1 MKGVLVRILPLI
13 FSFLFFAISGLYMF
27 FGAYIVSVNS
37 KEKSN
42 RVFFVLCIFLSVWT
56 FSLAMSSSVADMET
70 CFFWRRVS
78 ALGWCTFAGILLH
91 FFLILTNKRRLLKK
105 WWIYFLIYTPAAVFI
120 YIFALS
126 HDMAILQYNLI
137 NTPFGWIN
145 RAENN
150 VWNILYYIYYYSYI
164 AIGLGV
170 LWHWGQYS
178 GDKRNKQQARLIL
191 YGFSISLISGFM
203 LQILGNELFLTGA
216 TQKISN
222 VMFIAILAMFYSIK
236 KYKLVRMPP
245 INMDEIILNKG
256 NRTKIY
262 NYLSGCFIAG
272 SFLNIIA
279 RYFLEEQDDL
289 IAILTFS
296 GLLLAIG
303 FMIQMAH
310 RAEPL
315 KKYQNYIIMV
325 LIGLSIPV
333 ITFEF
338 ISIASPTIWAFPF
351 ILIIVGLVYNNRIAL
366 VGITVSI
373 FLTQILVFII
383 KPQAIVEIDSSD
395 YVARIGLFG
404 IGVWVAFFVNT
415 LYVQRLKQN
424 ADQIKIQKMISE
436 FSTDFLNVSTV
447 NFDEK
452 TAKWLGKSGA
462 LFNID
467 RACICFFNED
477 KSNISCQ
484 QEWCNQGIESQKEGR
499 QDIPIEAAP
508 PWIKSI
514 IANKVVHIFNRGDNL
529 EERPNDVIIAIPIS
543 SKGEVR
549 GFLAF
554 EIKTEK
560 DDLNL
565 EYEGLLEIIAN
576 ILADALVKIEAEN
589 EINYLAYYD
598 QLTGLSNRLL
608 FNERLNKGIELS
620 KNNGKIIG
628 VIYLDIDSFRTVND
642 MMGHEGSDKLLVQV
656 SQKLVRSI
664 KKTDVVCRF
673 EGDGFVVMLNNMSR
687 EKEVVKV
694 ANRITGLFKHA
705 FIVNGQEFYI
715 SANAGISIYPKDGD
729 NGEELIKNA
738 DIAMCKAKEKGKN
751 NYVLCST
758 TIKEEVILKN
768 KLISNL
774 YHALEKNQL
783 RVYYQPQICLA
794 TGRII
799 AIEALLRWQHP
810 ELGIIPPKVIIPLA
824 EQTGL
829 INPIGEWVLKTAC
842 SQNKLWQGM
851 GLPHVRIAVNI
862 SATQFRNPLLISQ
875 MKKLIKETGI
885 KPRYLELELTENIA
899 INKSSYIVGVL
910 NGLKKLGM
918 FISIDDFGTEYSSLS
933 RLKLL
938 PMDQL
943 KIDKQFIDGIAEN
956 EKDQAIVDTII
967 LLARNLGISV
977 IAEGAE
983 TQDQI
988 DFLKAHQCD
997 AVQGFFY
1004 YKPMP
1009 AAEMELALRQEINI
1023 SGALDSGAGG
1033 ND

>member
-1 MKGVLVRILPLI
+1 MGILPLI
-13 FSFLFFAISGLYMF
+13 FSFLFFIICGMYMF

-42 RVFFVLCIFLSVWT
+42 RIFFVLCIFLSVWT
-56 FSLAMSSSVADMET
+56 FSLAMSISVADIET

-91 FFLILTNKRRLLKK
+91 FFLILTNKRRLLQK

-126 HDMAILQYNLI
+126 HDLAILQYNLI
-137 NTPFGWIN
+137 NTPFGWMN
-145 RAENN
+145 KAENN
-150 VWNILYYIYYYSYI
+150 IWNVLYYIYYYSFI
-164 AIGLGV
+164 AIGLAV
-170 LWHWGQYS
+170 LWHWGEYS

-203 LQILGNELFLTGA
+203 LQILGDELFLTGA
-216 TQKISN
+216 TQKVSN
-222 VMFIAILAMFYSIK
+222 VMFVAILAMFYSIK

-245 INMDEIILNKG
+245 LNMDEVILNKG

-272 SFLNIIA
+272 SFLNIVS
-279 RYFLEEQDDL
+279 RYFIPEQADL
-289 IAILTFS
+289 ITILSFS

-303 FMIQMAH
+303 FMIQIAQ
-310 RAEPL
+310 RVEPL
-315 KKYQNYIIMV
+315 KKYQNYIIMA

-338 ISIASPTIWAFPF
+338 INIASPTIWAFPF
-351 ILIIVGLVYNNRIAL
+351 ILIIVALVYNNRIAL

-383 KPQAIVEIDSSD
+383 KPQAIVEINSSA

-404 IGVWVAFFVNT
+404 IGVWVAFFVNK

-424 ADQIKIQKMISE
+424 ADQLKIQKMISE
-436 FSTDFLNVSTV
+436 FSTDFLNVNAI
-447 NFDEK
+447 NFEEK
-452 TAKWLGKSGA
+452 SAKWLRKSGA
-462 LFNID
+462 FFNID
-467 RACICFFNED
+467 RACICFFNDD
-477 KSNISCQ
+477 KSSVSCQ
-484 QEWCNQGIESQKEGR
+484 QEWRNEGVASQKAER
-499 QDIPIEAAP
+499 QEIPVEAGP
-508 PWIKSI
+508 EWIQSI
-514 IANKVVHIFNRGDNL
+514 IANKVVHNFNRGDIL
-529 EERPNDVIIAIPIS
+529 DERPNDVIIAIPIS
-543 SKGEVR
+543 SKVEVR

-560 DDLNL
+560 DELNP

-576 ILADALVKIEAEN
+576 ILADALVKIDAEN
-589 EINYLAYYD
+589 EINYRAYYD
-598 QLTGLSNRLL
+598 QLTGLPNRLL
-608 FNERLNKGIELS
+608 FNDRLNQGIES
-620 KNNGKIIG
+620 AQQNGKMIG

-656 SQKLVRSI
+656 SQKLVRSV
-664 KKTDVVCRF
+664 KKTDAVCRF
-673 EGDGFVVMLNNMSR
+673 EGDGFAIMLNNMAR
-687 EKEVVKV
+687 DKEVLKV
-694 ANRITGLFKHA
+694 ADRIAGLFKHA

-729 NGEELIKNA
+729 TAEELIKNA

-751 NYVLCST
+751 NYVLCSS
-758 TIKEEVILKN
+758 TIKEEVKFKN
-768 KLISNL
+768 KLTSNL
-774 YHALEKNQL
+774 YHALDNHEL
-783 RVYYQPQICLA
+783 RVYYQPQICLT
-794 TGRII
+794 TGKIV
-799 AIEALLRWQHP
+799 AVEALLRWQHP

-829 INPIGEWVLKTAC
+829 INPIGEWVLTTAC
-842 SQNKLWQGM
+842 SQNKTWQDM
-851 GLPHVRIAVNI
+851 GLPPVRIAVNI

-875 MKKLIKETGI
+875 MKKLLKETDL

-910 NGLKKLGM
+910 NGLKKLGLY
-918 FISIDDFGTEYSSLS
+918 ISIDDFGTEYSSLS

-938 PMDQL
+938 PMDQI
-943 KIDKQFIDGIAEN
+943 KIDKQFIDGITEN
-956 EKDQAIVDTII
+956 EKDQAIVNTII
-967 LLARNLGISV
+967 LLAKNLGLSV

-983 TQDQI
+983 TEEQI
-988 DFLKAHQCD
+988 DFLKVQQCD
-997 AVQGFFY
+997 TVQGFFY

-1009 AAEMELALRQEINI
+1009 AAEMEAVLRQKK
-1023 SGALDSGAGG
+1023 LHPD
-1033 ND
+1033 

>member
-1 MKGVLVRILPLI
+1 MRGALVGILPLI
-13 FSFLFFAISGLYMF
+13 FSFLFFIISGIYIF
-27 FGAYIVSVNS
+27 FGSYIVSVNS

-42 RVFFVLCIFLSVWT
+42 RVFFVLCIFLGVWT
-56 FSLAMSSSVADMET
+56 FSLAMSISAADMET

-78 ALGWCTFAGILLH
+78 ALGWCCFAGLLLH
-91 FFLILTNKRRLLKK
+91 FFLILTNKQRFLKK

-126 HDMAILQYNLI
+126 HDLAILQYNLI
-137 NTPFGWIN
+137 NTPYGWLN

-150 VWNILYYIYYYSYI
+150 LWNMLYYIYYYSFI
-164 AIGLGV
+164 AIGLGM
-170 LWHWGQYS
+170 LWHWGEYS

-191 YGFSISLISGFM
+191 DGFSISLFVGFVM
-203 LQILGNELFLTGA
+203 QILGNELFLTGA

-222 VMFIAILAMFYSIK
+222 VMFVAILAMFYSIK

-245 INMDEIILNKG
+245 INMDEIILNKR

-279 RYFLEEQDDL
+279 RYFIKQQDDL
-289 IAILTFS
+289 ISILTFS

-303 FMIQMAH
+303 FMIQIAQ

-325 LIGLSIPV
+325 LIGISIPV

-338 ISIASPTIWAFPF
+338 ISMASPTIWAFPF
-351 ILIIVGLVYNNRIAL
+351 ILIMVSLVYNNRIAL

-383 KPQAIVEIDSSD
+383 KPLAIVEIDSSV

-404 IGVWVAFFVNT
+404 IGVWVAFFVNK

-424 ADQIKIQKMISE
+424 ADQLKIQKMISD
-436 FSTDFLNVSTV
+436 FSTDFLNVSAA

-452 TAKWLGKSGA
+452 AAKWLHKSGS

-467 RACICFFNED
+467 RACICFFNDD
-477 KSNISCQ
+477 KSCISCQ
-484 QEWCNQGIESQKEGR
+484 QEWCNDGVESQKDER
-499 QDIPIEAAP
+499 LDIPVAAAP
-508 PWIKSI
+508 EWIKSI
-514 IANKVVHIFNRGDNL
+514 MANEIVHIFNRGDNL

-543 SKGEVR
+543 AKDEVR

-554 EIKTEK
+554 EIKTEMEE
-560 DDLNL
+560 LNR

-576 ILADALVKIEAEN
+576 ILADALVKIDAEN
-589 EINYLAYYD
+589 EINYRAYYD
-598 QLTGLSNRLL
+598 QLTGLPNRLL
-608 FNERLNKGIELS
+608 FNDSLNQGIALA
-620 KNNGKIIG
+620 KQNDKMIG
-628 VIYLDIDSFRTVND
+628 VIYLNIDSFRTVND

-656 SQKLVRSI
+656 SQKLVHSV
-664 KKTDVVCRF
+664 KKIDAVCRF
-673 EGDGFVVMLNNMSR
+673 EGDGFAIILNNMAR
-687 EKEVVKV
+687 EKEVLKV
-694 ANRITGLFKHA
+694 ANRITSLFKHA

-715 SANAGISIYPKDGD
+715 SANAGISIYPKDGEMA
-729 NGEELIKNA
+729 EELMKNA
-738 DIAMCKAKEKGKN
+738 DIAMYKAKEDGKN
-751 NYVLCST
+751 NYVLCSA
-758 TIKEEVILKN
+758 TIKDEVNFKN
-768 KLISNL
+768 KLTSNL
-774 YHALEKNQL
+774 YHALEKHEL
-783 RVYYQPQICLA
+783 RVYYQPQISLE
-794 TGRII
+794 TGRIV

-829 INPIGEWVLKTAC
+829 INPIGEWVLRTAC
-842 SQNKLWQGM
+842 SQNKSWQDM
-851 GLPHVRIAVNI
+851 GLPPIRIAINI
-862 SATQFRNPLLISQ
+862 SATQFRNPRLISQ
-875 MKKLIKETGI
+875 MKKLIKETEL

-899 INKSSYIVGVL
+899 INKSSYIVSVL

-918 FISIDDFGTEYSSLS
+918 YISIDDFGTEYSSLS

-938 PMDQL
+938 PMDQI
-943 KIDKQFIDGIAEN
+943 KIDKQFIDGVAEN
-956 EKDQAIVDTII
+956 EKDQAIVNTII
-967 LLARNLGISV
+967 RLAKNLGLSV

-983 TQDQI
+983 TEAQI
-988 DFLKAHQCD
+988 NFLKDQKCD
-997 AVQGFFY
+997 TVQGFFY
-1004 YKPMP
+1004 HKPMP
-1009 AAEMELALRQEINI
+1009 AAEMETILRQTN
-1023 SGALDSGAGG
+1023 
-1033 ND
+1033 